1 MLNFELPLEDVE
13 YLLDVLDE
21 CPHDSREYSIREEI
35 LLQAYA

>member
-21 CPHDSREYSIREEI
+21 FPNDSRIDAIREEI
-35 LLQAYA
+35 FLQAYE